1 MDIFDASMMYPMKYN
16 GLLPT
21 LPKELRLFI
30 SVFVIVLSVGYF
42 TGLLFIQET
51 ESTTP
56 AGIEENYL
64 GNEEDEDAEVM
75 KFKKGGR
82 EMLTVIHTHVLSMSF
97 IFFLLGGLVW
107 LTKAPKKLKFFLT
120 IEPFLSIILTFGGIY
135 VMWSGVNWFRYVV
148 VFSGILMT
156 ITYTGS
162 AILVLCQ
169 CALPKKFQNTLQT

>member
-1 MDIFDASMMYPMKYN
+1 MEYN
-16 GLLPT
+16 GVLGS
-21 LPKELRLFI
+21 LPKEIRLFVA
-30 SVFVIVLSVGYF
+30 VFVVILSVGYF
-42 TGLLFIQET
+42 TGLLFVQQT

-56 AGIEENYL
+56 TGIEENYL
-64 GNEEDEDAEVM
+64 GNEDDEGAEVM
-75 KFKKGGR
+75 KFKKGER

-120 IEPFLSIILTFGGIY
+120 LEPFLSILLTFGGIY
-135 VMWSGVNWFRYVV
+135 VMWSGVSWFRYVV

-162 AILVLCQ
+162 ACLVLWQ
-169 CALPKKFQNTLQT
+169 CISPGKSR